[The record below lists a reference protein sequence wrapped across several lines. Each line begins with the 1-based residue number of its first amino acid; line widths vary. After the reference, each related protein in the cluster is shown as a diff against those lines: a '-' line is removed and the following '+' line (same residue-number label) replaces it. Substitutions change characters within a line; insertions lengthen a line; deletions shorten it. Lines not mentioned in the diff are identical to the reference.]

1 MGKQK
6 FVCWRVVTY
15 LNTLQTKF
23 EIHLEDLGIISFQ
36 NFEKKVLIVSNFD
49 LILEFTLY
57 VPFQPK

>member
-1 MGKQK
+1 M
-6 FVCWRVVTY
+6 
-15 LNTLQTKF
+15 
-23 EIHLEDLGIISFQ
+23 EDLGIISFQ